1 VNVDYHSGET
11 HPSNNAHLFMQNS
24 SIDGKDVDALINQ
37 WREKKDECA
46 SRAISLKATAYYGRM
61 AEAERDIAVM
71 IVKDLEA
78 LHLKA
83 K

>member
-1 VNVDYHSGET
+1 
-11 HPSNNAHLFMQNS
+11 L
-24 SIDGKDVDALINQ
+24 LNQ

-46 SRAISLKATAYYGRM
+46 CRAISLKATDHYGRM
-61 AEAERDIAVM
+61 AEAERDITEM

-78 LHLKA
+78 LLLKA